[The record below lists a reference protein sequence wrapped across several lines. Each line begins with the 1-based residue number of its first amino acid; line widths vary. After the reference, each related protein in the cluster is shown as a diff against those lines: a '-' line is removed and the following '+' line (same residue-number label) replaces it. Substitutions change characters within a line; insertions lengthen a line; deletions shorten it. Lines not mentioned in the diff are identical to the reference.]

1 MKKVALVGSLCLV
14 IDQIIKLII
23 TNVVNLNQSINVIK
37 GFFSITY
44 VRNYGAAFSIL
55 TGNRLFLIIITIMA
69 LLLIYFLFIKSEKN
83 SKFQLILYGIL
94 LGGIVGNLLDRIIY
108 SYVIDYLDFKI
119 FGLNAPIFNFADI
132 CIVIS
137 TILIVITTFK
147 ESLHGNNS
155 RENR

>member
-1 MKKVALVGSLCLV
+1 MKKAALVGSLCLI
-14 IDQIIKLII
+14 IDQIIKFVII
-23 TNVVNLNQSINVIK
+23 NSIELNQGINVIK

-69 LLLIYFLFIKSEKN
+69 LLLIYFVFIKSEKN
-83 SKFQLILYGIL
+83 SKLQLILYGIL
-94 LGGIVGNLLDRIIY
+94 LGGILGNLLDRIIY
-108 SYVIDYLDFKI
+108 SYVIDYLDFNI
-119 FGLNAPIFNFADI
+119 FGFNAPIFNFADI

-147 ESLHGNNS
+147 ENLNGNSS
-155 RENR
+155 R

>member
-1 MKKVALVGSLCLV
+1 MKKVALFGSLCLI

-23 TNVVNLNQSINVIK
+23 TNSVDLNQGINVIK

-69 LLLIYFLFIKSEKN
+69 LLLIYFIFIKSEKN
-83 SKFQLILYGIL
+83 SKLQLTLYGIL
-94 LGGIVGNLLDRIIY
+94 LGGILGNLLDRIIY
-108 SYVIDYLDFKI
+108 SYVIDYLDFNV
-119 FGLNAPIFNFADI
+119 FGFNAPVFNFADI

-147 ESLHGNNS
+147 ESLNGNNS
-155 RENR
+155 R

>member
-69 LLLIYFLFIKSEKN
+69 LLLIYFLFIKAEKN

>member
-1 MKKVALVGSLCLV
+1 MKKVALVGSLCLI

-23 TNVVNLNQSINVIK
+23 TNSVDLNQGINVIK

-69 LLLIYFLFIKSEKN
+69 LLLIYFIFIKSEKN
-83 SKFQLILYGIL
+83 SKLQLTLYGIL
-94 LGGIVGNLLDRIIY
+94 LGGILGNLLDRIIY
-108 SYVIDYLDFKI
+108 SYVIDYLDFNI
-119 FGLNAPIFNFADI
+119 FGFNAPIFNFADI
-132 CIVIS
+132 CIVLP

-147 ESLHGNNS
+147 ESLNGNNS
-155 RENR
+155 R